1 MTIEKWQTYEQ
12 VAVYVPG
19 QFASTPGMEFVEKK
33 QVTAGKSG
41 ATWEI
46 DNKAVLEGEK
56 VKHSPAYRPP
66 PPLRNCRGAGH
77 PPLGRMISGSANPV
91 P

>member
-1 MTIEKWQTYEQ
+1 MTIEKWQTDEQ

-56 VKHSPAYRPP
+56 GQTLAGVSATATSPQ
-66 PPLRNCRGAGH
+66 L
-77 PPLGRMISGSANPV
+77 
-91 P
+91 